1 MKYLLLGDENKTLF
15 IEDDE
20 QQYSIKYDP
29 QTKQWYPGGNELFNN
44 RVGFDNSEPIDS
56 PYRYGN
62 SSSMRSI
69 VEITHEEAN
78 TFILGIIDEKVV
90 QKVLKQVKHIDE
102 SPIYGHVVTMI

>member
-1 MKYLLLGDENKTLF
+1 MKYLLLGDDYKTLF

-44 RVGFDNSEPIDS
+44 RVGFDSSEAIDS

-62 SSSMRSI
+62 SSCMRSI
-69 VEITHEEAN
+69 VEITHEEAEAF
-78 TFILGIIDEKVV
+78 TSEKIDEGDVIGL
-90 QKVLKQVKHIDE
+90 LKWVALDNDCE
-102 SPIYGHVVTMI
+102 